1 MKIKLLKNV
10 AIGQE
15 EFPEG
20 TILEKPDPGI
30 AASLLGTGWAVEVIE
45 TKEQQ
50 KSQEIKINGSK
61 NGSSGN

>member
-10 AIGQE
+10 AIGQQ

-30 AASLLGTGWAVEVIE
+30 AASLLGTGWAVEI
-45 TKEQQ
+45 KES
-50 KSQEIKINGSK
+50 KPVLENKANGSK

>member
-1 MKIKLLKNV
+1 MRLQLLKKV

-20 TILEKPDPGI
+20 AILEKPDPGV

-45 TKEQQ
+45 TKEQKQ
-50 KSQEIKINGSK
+50 SQERITNGSK
-61 NGSSGN
+61 ASPSGN